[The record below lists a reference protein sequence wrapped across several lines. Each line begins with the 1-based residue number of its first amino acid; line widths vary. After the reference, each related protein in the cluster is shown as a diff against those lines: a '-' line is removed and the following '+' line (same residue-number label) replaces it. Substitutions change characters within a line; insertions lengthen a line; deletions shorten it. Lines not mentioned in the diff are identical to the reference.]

1 MPFSVYLRLD
11 MKKSLKTILAIL
23 ALLLTASILF
33 VGCTKEKSSP
43 APDYSALD
51 LGEYVTLG
59 EYKDLQ
65 ISLGGVV
72 SEDMTNDVVLW
83 ETIVNKAEV
92 IKYPDKAVSYYKD
105 QAIDLYMGYAE
116 KGSISYD
123 ELMSSLGK
131 TDKDI
136 EAEAKEYVKSDLVSL
151 AIIEA
156 EGLHLTEDEKTRLFD
171 KYAYK
176 FTTTYGY
183 TVDYVYENL
192 KNEIYESMQF
202 DKMMEFLL
210 LNNEIIAITE
220 EE

>member
-1 MPFSVYLRLD
+1 
-11 MKKSLKTILAIL
+11 MKKILKAS
-23 ALLLTASILF
+23 ALLIALLMTLSVILSA
-33 VGCTKEKSSP
+33 CSKDSNKELG

-51 LGEYVTLG
+51 LSEYVTLG

-65 ISLGGVV
+65 ISIGGVV

-83 ETIVNKAEV
+83 GAIVNKAEI
-92 IKYPDKAVSYYKD
+92 IKYPEDALSYYKE
-105 QAIDLYMGYAE
+105 QSRRLYMSYAE
-116 KGSISYD
+116 KGNMSYD

-136 EAEAKEYVKSDLVSL
+136 EAEAKEYLKSDLVGL

-156 EGLHLTEDEKTRLFD
+156 EGLHLTDDEKTKLFD

-176 FTTTYGY
+176 FSTTYGY

-192 KNEIYESMQF
+192 KEEIYEAMQH

-210 LNNEIIAITE
+210 LNNEIIAIME